1 MGGRG
6 LCFAPRRWVEE
17 CSWFALPPG
26 GAQLPGKISNL
37 PTTTTLTNLQL
48 IPAYKDQPHQQ
59 TPATTR

>member
-1 MGGRG
+1 MAFQWNQSVLGQ
-6 LCFAPRRWVEE
+6 
-17 CSWFALPPG
+17 SWPTASQDAAG
-26 GAQLPGKISNL
+26 GALLPGKISNL